1 MKKEAKG
8 LLVAALA
15 LGLLPAGVLATDGYF
30 ANGYGTPCK
39 AMAGACVALHL
50 TTLSPATNPA
60 ALGFLERRYDLG
72 VEYFN
77 PNRQYS
83 VDGAPSGFPGTF
95 GLATGTV
102 ESGSNSFVIPSL
114 GGSWKAGENGTVG
127 VAIYGNGGMNTDYAA
142 PTFGDTPTGVDLS
155 QVFIAP
161 TYAFRLGS
169 GHAIGVTGIV
179 AYQRFKAEGL
189 QAFAGFSQDPDGV
202 SNNGYASS
210 WGYGARIGYLGK
222 ITEYLSVGASY
233 QTKLQMGKFGKYSG
247 LFAESGGF
255 DIPATWTAG
264 VAVRPVFPLTVA
276 VDVEQIFYSDVR
288 SIGNA
293 MLPNLMQAR
302 LGDSAGAGFCWR
314 DTTTYKFGVQ
324 YEAGQDWTLRAGY
337 SHGGQP
343 VESDELLFNI
353 LAPGVIQNHAAVGL
367 SRLLTP
373 GKEVHLTVVRAFSN
387 SVSGPNTLEAPN
399 QQKIELKMDEWEY
412 EIGFS
417 FGF

>member
-1 MKKEAKG
+1 MKSRTKG
-8 LLVAALA
+8 LLAAIL
-15 LGLLPAGVLATDGYF
+15 LGFLPAGAFATDGYF
-30 ANGYGTPCK
+30 ANAYGTPCK

-60 ALGFLERRYDLG
+60 ALGFLERRYDIG

-95 GLATGTV
+95 GLANGTI
-102 ESGSNSFVIPSL
+102 ESGSEGFVIPSL
-114 GGSWKAGENGTVG
+114 GGSWKAGEKGTFG
-127 VAIYGNGGMNTDYAA
+127 VAVYGNGGMNTDYNAA
-142 PTFGDTPTGVDLS
+142 TFGNAPTGVDLS
-155 QVFIAP
+155 QLFIAP
-161 TYAFRLGS
+161 TYAFRLGR
-169 GHAIGVTGIV
+169 GHAVGLTGIV
-179 AYQRFKAEGL
+179 AYQRFRAEGL
-189 QAFAGFSQDPDGV
+189 QAFAGFSQDPENV

-210 WGYGARIGYLGK
+210 WGYGARIGYLGE
-222 ITEYLSVGASY
+222 ISPYFSVGASY
-233 QTKLQMGKFGKYSG
+233 QTKLQMGEFEKYSG

-264 VAVRPVFPLTVA
+264 IAVRPVYSVTVA

-293 MLPNLMQAR
+293 MLPNLAQAR
-302 LGDSAGAGFCWR
+302 LGEPGGAGFCWR

-324 YEAGQDWTLRAGY
+324 YEAGPDWTLRAGY
-337 SHGGQP
+337 SHGNQP
-343 VESDELLFNI
+343 IPSNDVLFNI
-353 LAPGVIQNHAAVGL
+353 LAPGVIENHAAVGL
-367 SRLLTP
+367 SHLLSP
-373 GKEVHLTVVRAFSN
+373 GKEVHLTVVRAFSER
-387 SVSGPNTLEAPN
+387 VVGPNTLEAPN
-399 QQKIELKMDEWEY
+399 QQQIELKMDQWEY